1 MPSKRQLAQMDPT
14 SNALVGKK
22 PKKGI
27 QVKDLFGGAQEDSEL
42 ELNGEDSFNMAEE
55 RFFEGTGGS

>member
-1 MPSKRQLAQMDPT
+1 MDPT